1 MSVTANPWPIS
12 LADVR
17 RAERRIRPLL
27 APTPFRNY
35 PTLDAAVG
43 AGIEV
48 WVKHENFQPTNSFK
62 VRNGLALVTAL
73 SPEERA
79 RGIVGATRGNHGLGL
94 AYAGALLHCPV
105 TVCVPVGNNPEK
117 NAAMVA
123 LGAQLVEEGR
133 DYDEAL
139 EVAHR
144 LVAQDGQRMAHSTND
159 CHVIAG
165 AGTLG
170 LEMLEEQPQLDA
182 LVIAVGGGSQ
192 AVGTL
197 TAARELQPAARVYG
211 VQAAGAAAIHDSWH
225 AGRPIARDAAVTFA
239 DGLATRTPYDLTFP
253 ALRAGL
259 AGFVAV
265 TEAQIAEALR
275 WLLRTTHTLVEGA
288 GATGLA
294 GLVALREALAG
305 RRVGIVLSGGNID
318 AETLRRVVTGAF

>member
-79 RGIVGATRGNHGLGL
+79 RGIVAATRGNHGLGL